1 MLFNKWDSS
10 QKNKI
15 WVDKGNKFYKRSM
28 KSWLKENNIQMYSA
42 HNEGKNVVA
51 KRFIR
56 TLNINIYKY
65 MTSISQNNYIDK
77 QADIVNEYNNTY
89 DVKIKMKSV
98 DVKTST

>member
-1 MLFNKWDSS
+1 
-10 QKNKI
+10 
-15 WVDKGNKFYKRSM
+15 M

-42 HNEGKNVVA
+42 HNERKNVLA

-98 DVKTST
+98 DVKTSTYINFDKRNIDKGPQFKVGYHVIEI